1 MAEFLAG
8 YSGLLDAIS
17 FVFVVV
23 SLAGFALTA
32 SFSKASLTIVVD
44 LAYPVGLLGSL
55 LGWVIMLTNLSDP
68 QAVGPAL
75 AISFLTVLY
84 AAVIHGLASGR
95 SRDLSEIDSTLVKK
109 LLGSFI
115 FVGLVLWVMDSG
127 AGIGAFIDLNT
138 VVLFVLSLV
147 FFVIFMFLASCSSTV
162 QIAGSNANFQ
172 GPDPAGGKKGLMY
185 DKKSLGNLDIYAN
198 AGHKGKG
205 NIEGGYRVNL
215 YVVNNS
221 SKTVTFS
228 PKLVLK
234 TNIGAEIYPV
244 TYSDFVNYAYSLQ
257 NAPTPKMPEYRKQ
270 DMQIIGTASDQY
282 GNIL

>member
-32 SFSKASLTIVVD
+32 SFSKASLTLVAD

-95 SRDLSEIDSTLVKK
+95 SRDLSEIISI
-109 LLGSFI
+109 LLSYLYQVSYVRPRREFLIRPLSKYFFI
-115 FVGLVLWVMDSG
+115 GRNSQKTTDHRRR
-127 AGIGAFIDLNT
+127 
-138 VVLFVLSLV
+138 
-147 FFVIFMFLASCSSTV
+147 
-162 QIAGSNANFQ
+162 SN
-172 GPDPAGGKKGLMY
+172 
-185 DKKSLGNLDIYAN
+185 
-198 AGHKGKG
+198 
-205 NIEGGYRVNL
+205 R
-215 YVVNNS
+215 
-221 SKTVTFS
+221 
-228 PKLVLK
+228 
-234 TNIGAEIYPV
+234 
-244 TYSDFVNYAYSLQ
+244 
-257 NAPTPKMPEYRKQ
+257 
-270 DMQIIGTASDQY
+270 Y
-282 GNIL
+282 GNGSSFCHAWL